1 MRSLLRNS
9 LILISFIFLIFLN
22 GCALT
27 MSDMPSG
34 PEYAKSEIEPF
45 ELDLSFDFGGSPSDG
60 LEKPSSKPY
69 KVLGKW
75 YKPLPHAR
83 GFKQSGIASWY
94 GKDFHGKP
102 TSSGEVFD
110 MNVISAAHKILPLGT
125 YVRVRNLKNG
135 KIIDLRIND
144 RGPFVAGRVIDLSK
158 AAAKALGIYGPGT
171 APVEVIALGAP
182 SQLTAEVGGKITYTP
197 IDYYKGNF
205 TIQVGAFSDLK
216 NAKKFWKKLDKKYKN
231 AKITPYYPHTGGE
244 RLYRVTIGKCST
256 LDLAGEYEGIIKKRG
271 FNDAFMVAE

>member
-1 MRSLLRNS
+1 M
-9 LILISFIFLIFLN
+9 
-22 GCALT
+22 T
-27 MSDMPSG
+27 SDVASAPGAS
-34 PEYAKSEIEPF
+34 KSEIEPF
-45 ELDLSFDFGGSPSDG
+45 ELDLSFDFGGSSEG
-60 LEKPSSKPY
+60 LEKPSSSKPY

-75 YKPLPHAR
+75 YKPLPHSR
-83 GFKQSGIASWY
+83 GFRQSGIASWY

-125 YVRVRNLKNG
+125 YVRVRNLQNG
-135 KIIDLRIND
+135 KSIDLRIND

-158 AAAKALGIYGPGT
+158 AAAKSLGIYGPGT

-182 SQLTAEVGGKITYTP
+182 SQLTADAGSKITYIP
-197 IDYYKGNF
+197 VDYYSGNF

-216 NAKKFWKKLDKKYKN
+216 NAKKLWQKLDKKYKN
-231 AKITPYYPHTGGE
+231 ARITPYYPHTGGGK
-244 RLYRVTIGKCST
+244 LYRVTVGKCST

-271 FNDAFMVAE
+271 FGDAFMVAE